1 MARRLAV
8 VLGVLGLLGHLSPRL
23 EAATTPAQRC
33 AAAKM
38 TAAGKKAVAKLKCER
53 KALAKNRAV
62 APGCLAKA
70 ERRFGAAFAKAEVNG
85 GCATTGDADKI
96 EAMVDGFMND
106 MVGSLSPTPGATT
119 TTATTT
125 TSIHVPTSAVA
136 RRSTTTIATT
146 GPLPT
151 RPAGGSSTT
160 AMTPTSIGSSTS
172 TVSTDASTTVT
183 SSSSTTASTAAVV
196 IPCGGISPDC
206 SGSCP
211 PGLVCAAMPGEFC
224 ACIGS

>member
-1 MARRLAV
+1 MALRLAV
-8 VLGVLGLLGHLSPRL
+8 IIGLLGLLSPRL
-23 EAATTPAQRC
+23 DAAMTPAERC

-38 TAAGKKAVAKLKCER
+38 KAAGRKAFAKLKCQE
-53 KALAKNRAV
+53 KALAKHPV
-62 APGCLAKA
+62 ADRCLAKA
-70 ERRFGAAFAKAEVNG
+70 ELRFGAAFAKAELNG

-106 MVGSLSPTPGATT
+106 LVGSLSPIQGATT
-119 TTATTT
+119 TST
-125 TSIHVPTSAVA
+125 HVPTSA
-136 RRSTTTIATT
+136 
-146 GPLPT
+146 
-151 RPAGGSSTT
+151 T
-160 AMTPTSIGSSTS
+160 AGSSTS
-172 TVSTDASTTVT
+172 TTPTSTSITVSTSTGASTTVT
-183 SSSSTTASTAAVV
+183 TSSTTTSTTAVV

>member
-1 MARRLAV
+1 MALRLAV
-8 VLGVLGLLGHLSPRL
+8 IIGLLGLLSPRL
-23 EAATTPAQRC
+23 DAAMTPAERC

-38 TAAGKKAVAKLKCER
+38 KAAGRKAFAKLKCQE
-53 KALAKNRAV
+53 KALAKHRV
-62 APGCLAKA
+62 ADRCLAKA
-70 ERRFGAAFAKAEVNG
+70 ELRFGAAFAKAELNG

-106 MVGSLSPTPGATT
+106 LVGSLSPTQGATT
-119 TTATTT
+119 TT
-125 TSIHVPTSAVA
+125 TSTHVPTG
-136 RRSTTTIATT
+136 AT
-146 GPLPT
+146 
-151 RPAGGSSTT
+151 A
-160 AMTPTSIGSSTS
+160 GSSTS
-172 TVSTDASTTVT
+172 TTPTSTSITVSTSTGASTTVT
-183 SSSSTTASTAAVV
+183 TSSTTTSTTAVV